1 MKNERFYKIG
11 NNLDIP
17 WIFFGT
23 GVIWK
28 YSRNPKLFLKTNIK
42 QILSSVKH
50 FKMNKELYSN
60 IHVSRILE
68 EAYNSG
74 FRGFD
79 TGRIYGY
86 SEKMIGKLYTKHD
99 DIWIN
104 TKCSVMDIERKQSPA
119 TLEENLAISK
129 ANLRVNEINS
139 LLLHWPEGGG
149 DKWIDIYKDIIEECK
164 KGSVRIFGISNAR
177 LEDLSLIQE
186 KGLPLPMLIQN
197 EIHPMNVQ
205 KEIRVFCKAHTIQL
219 MAHTPTTRMRQEVTT
234 NETLISLAKKY
245 AKSIAQIIIRWH
257 YQNDVIPIVNTTSKE
272 HMKQNLDIFNF
283 ELTDEEMALIDAQD
297 KKLYLITAKGI
308 DDPKY
313 VFNR

>member
-149 DKWIDIYKDIIEECK
+149 IS
-164 KGSVRIFGISNAR
+164 GLTFTRILLKN
-177 LEDLSLIQE
+177 
-186 KGLPLPMLIQN
+186 
-197 EIHPMNVQ
+197 
-205 KEIRVFCKAHTIQL
+205 
-219 MAHTPTTRMRQEVTT
+219 
-234 NETLISLAKKY
+234 AKKVVCGFLEF
-245 AKSIAQIIIRWH
+245 Q
-257 YQNDVIPIVNTTSKE
+257 
-272 HMKQNLDIFNF
+272 M
-283 ELTDEEMALIDAQD
+283 QD
-297 KKLYLITAKGI
+297 LKI
-308 DDPKY
+308 
-313 VFNR
+313 